1 VFVEVIEQVIEED
14 GVGHGEE
21 SSPPGVAAVVEQ
33 QLRVVHERH
42 AKLTLKVVIFVL
54 KISILFSFLGVKNN
68 LKYVHKIFSPSALW

>member
-33 QLRVVHERH
+33 QLRVVHKRH
-42 AKLTLKVVIFVL
+42 AKLTLKEMNH
-54 KISILFSFLGVKNN
+54 LFIYFFFKL
-68 LKYVHKIFSPSALW
+68 LFCIDFF

>member
-1 VFVEVIEQVIEED
+1 VFVKVIEQVIEED

-42 AKLTLKVVIFVL
+42 AKLTLKRQ
-54 KISILFSFLGVKNN
+54 N
-68 LKYVHKIFSPSALW
+68 LNFFIGAKFKKKLYY